1 MYLIHPRHSDFTFTQ
16 PTKNISA
23 FTAVLGTSLLRK
35 LSQKINKTLTKSYR
49 HRILLSSYHVVHV
62 SLSLQALRS
71 HARNY
76 DIQHLHTNIK
86 GSVGLVWAQ
95 Y

>member
-1 MYLIHPRHSDFTFTQ
+1 MYDTHDTATLPSHNRQ
-16 PTKNISA
+16 KNISA
-23 FTAVLGTSLLRK
+23 FTAVLGPSLPRK
-35 LSQKINKTLTKSYR
+35 LLQKINKTNKSYR
-49 HRILLSSYHVVHV
+49 DRKLLSSYHRVHV

-71 HARNY
+71 HGRNY
-76 DIQHLHTNIK
+76 DIQHLHTNIT